1 MPYRA
6 RSWHCGNAAIL
17 VRNVRI
23 QVAGLAREAGPDH
36 TRFCPIPRRRPR
48 GHDRQSRRHRRA
60 LQRLP
65 ARPLAGGWHLADPG
79 AKTGFSA
86 DSQSAARVLD
96 LLQPA
101 LGGVDRRLAPA
112 PGVRPRSRLGA
123 AIHAGRG
130 RPRHRAHARRS
141 DPRAD
146 RPVALRDCREP
157 ARTGARPHRLDT
169 GRRPAGRADQC
180 AAVHRRASA
189 GHPRA
194 PPRCRPRPLYRAHR
208 LDRSRGRLAGRGL
221 AFPDRL
227 HLSRT
232 AGRRSANGLR
242 LQLGTRARRAGTPR
256 RRPFFLPV
264 RPRTR
269 GRADRP
275 HAGGK
280 AALTAAPVT
289 LGELKATL
297 KPGSRL
303 FGLDIGTKT
312 IGIAI
317 SDPLLTVASP
327 LETIRRGKKFA
338 ADAAT
343 LLELAAA
350 RQVGGLVLGLPVN
363 MDGTEGPRCQ
373 SVRQFQRNLAAK
385 TDLPMAFWDERMS
398 TAAVTRAMIDA
409 DLTRAQR
416 DRLVDKLAAAYILQG
431 ALDAL
436 AHAAVRPGPAA

>member
-1 MPYRA
+1 
-6 RSWHCGNAAIL
+6 
-17 VRNVRI
+17 
-23 QVAGLAREAGPDH
+23 
-36 TRFCPIPRRRPR
+36 
-48 GHDRQSRRHRRA
+48 
-60 LQRLP
+60 
-65 ARPLAGGWHLADPG
+65 
-79 AKTGFSA
+79 
-86 DSQSAARVLD
+86 
-96 LLQPA
+96 
-101 LGGVDRRLAPA
+101 
-112 PGVRPRSRLGA
+112 
-123 AIHAGRG
+123 
-130 RPRHRAHARRS
+130 
-141 DPRAD
+141 
-146 RPVALRDCREP
+146 
-157 ARTGARPHRLDT
+157 
-169 GRRPAGRADQC
+169 
-180 AAVHRRASA
+180 
-189 GHPRA
+189 
-194 PPRCRPRPLYRAHR
+194 
-208 LDRSRGRLAGRGL
+208 
-221 AFPDRL
+221 
-227 HLSRT
+227 
-232 AGRRSANGLR
+232 
-242 LQLGTRARRAGTPR
+242 
-256 RRPFFLPV
+256 
-264 RPRTR
+264 
-269 GRADRP
+269 
-275 HAGGK
+275 
-280 AALTAAPVT
+280 VT